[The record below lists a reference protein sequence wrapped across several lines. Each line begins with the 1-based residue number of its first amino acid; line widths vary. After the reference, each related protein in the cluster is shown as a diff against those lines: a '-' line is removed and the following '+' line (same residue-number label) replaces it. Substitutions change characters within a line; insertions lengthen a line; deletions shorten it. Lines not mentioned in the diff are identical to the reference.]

1 MAVMRLRHFAA
12 IALLVLGAGCQPG
25 PAPPADTGSGSVAV
39 LVVAHGSPAASWTAA
54 VEALVNGAGTALRSD
69 PLLKDLQL
77 AYIAESGPTIAEQMR
92 RFDAAGIREV
102 VIVPLLVAAESTRT
116 NNYLQYLAGLRSE
129 AAAIRQL
136 QNEGYDLYR
145 PRARVSLTPALS
157 DSNVLK
163 KNTLRRVTALLG
175 DDDGEDAGLVLVGYG
190 DRVYGQQ
197 MEEIMDGIGRNVKLK
212 TRIDT
217 IAYAFCGKLTDYS
230 GTPVVEAINEVLGL
244 EDRAIVVPVLLA
256 VDPRLQVDTIQAAVN
271 AIETPSRVRYE
282 PDAVLPDPAVEE
294 WLVGV
299 AREAL
304 DRVRQAG
311 T

>member
-1 MAVMRLRHFAA
+1 MGLRQFAA
-12 IALLVLGAGCQPG
+12 IALLALVAGCQPG
-25 PAPPADTGSGSVAV
+25 PAPPADTGTTSVAV
-39 LVVAHGSPAASWTAA
+39 LVVAHGSPAAGWTAA
-54 VEALVNGAGTALRSD
+54 VQALVDGAGAALRGD

-197 MEEIMDGIGRNVKLK
+197 LK